1 MKGNLGQ
8 RNEGHVGK
16 SKTLENYISAI
27 MFILRH
33 HLHHIIIGFGMSSKF
48 SFPLNSLSHP
58 PTSNASRRI
67 SSHTLTAAT
76 TKCTHRPAITAPRS
90 PLVHKI
96 PQQPTLHAGVLT
108 LMKQLPLCKKFW
120 EDEAESFDD
129 KYTFLSSFHFMPD
142 DFDMD
147 SHEFDLDTLK
157 NKLKVKGSL
166 RKNLEHWYQIGANP
180 SVIGTA
186 ENGYKISFFTTPV
199 SKFFQN
205 NQSTLQNAKIF

>member
-76 TKCTHRPAITAPRS
+76 TKCTHRPTITAPRS

-108 LMKQLPLCKKFW
+108 LMKQLPLCKKF
-120 EDEAESFDD
+120 
-129 KYTFLSSFHFMPD
+129 
-142 DFDMD
+142 
-147 SHEFDLDTLK
+147 
-157 NKLKVKGSL
+157 
-166 RKNLEHWYQIGANP
+166 
-180 SVIGTA
+180 
-186 ENGYKISFFTTPV
+186 
-199 SKFFQN
+199 
-205 NQSTLQNAKIF
+205 